1 MTISSKTTQ
10 ESYIGDGTTKT
21 FPFNNVVQKE
31 VDLSVYLDD
40 ELQTTGYTITN
51 LNYSS
56 SNVVFNNPPDSDV
69 FILIKYN
76 ISIDQTLELR
86 NQQRYNPDELEDALD
101 RETLISLQINSELNN
116 IQSEATQYLNASKKN
131 IDVGRDVSNY
141 NIDSQYN
148 DVLYSLGDDGNI
160 IETTVKGYSSL
171 HYQHYSYLWSNSDSL
186 INDKQGNTG
195 YSAKKWSSEA
205 NKYANSDDK
214 FTPIDGGDQVYSAK
228 YYSIKSETSAS
239 TTASRLDT
247 LQHTTTQSTTELD
260 LVDKKNNKA
269 WENVFDNSIEVYLDD
284 QFLTNPV
291 TYDSDGNLIPCLYS
305 LSIQTSPT
313 LSNPTKIIFNPAID
327 TGKKITVRRGATS
340 PDGAAMLKNGS
351 NFINDDTSLVAARDL
366 SNIAV
371 SNLITFPTN
380 TKINGDFSVSGKS
393 DINGDLNING
403 NLKISS
409 QALHAITDMLFYVGI
424 SIPSD
429 VNPSTKGW
437 AGTWEQLP
445 SGYALMSDDKY
456 QLYNQDGNP
465 INSTVSGDIVHP
477 HQITIDEMPS
487 HNHSIKLKYGQAG
500 SINGN
505 LPYSSSDTGVITQN
519 TGGNKPH
526 NHEFKTKVSGIVIW
540 KRTA

>member
-40 ELQTTGYTITN
+40 ELQNTGYTITN

-56 SNVVFNNPPDSDV
+56 SNVVFNVAPDSNV
-69 FILIKYN
+69 SILIKYN

-141 NIDSQYN
+141 NIDSKYN

-160 IETTVKGYSSL
+160 IQTTVTGYSSL
-171 HYQHYSYLWSNSDSL
+171 HYQHYSYLWGNSDSL

-228 YYSIKSETSAS
+228 YYSIKSETSA
-239 TTASRLDT
+239 TTTSSRLDT

-327 TGKKITVRRGATS
+327 TGKKITVRRGATA
-340 PDGAAMLKNGS
+340 PYGAAMLKNGS
-351 NFINDDTSLVAARDL
+351 NFINDETSLVAARDL
-366 SNIAV
+366 SNISI
-371 SNLITFPTN
+371 SNLINLPTN
-380 TKINGDFSVSGKS
+380 TKINGDLSVSG
-393 DINGDLNING
+393 DIELSSAAILTLADLLFTATMDKAFPVG
-403 NLKISS
+403 SVISRT
-409 QALHAITDMLFYVGI
+409 Q
-424 SIPSD
+424 
-429 VNPSTKGW
+429 NPATYGF
-437 AGTWEQLP
+437 AGTWERVDN
-445 SGYALMSDDKY
+445 GYALMTSDSFTAYNVNSPSLNAFSTTGDH
-456 QLYNQDGNP
+456 QL
-465 INSTVSGDIVHP
+465 
-477 HQITIDEMPS
+477 TIAEMPA
-487 HNHSIKLKYGQAG
+487 HTHKYTAFVNQTLPGG
-500 SINGN
+500 SISQYGRTKFVEA
-505 LPYSSSDTGVITQN
+505 PTSSV
-519 TGGNKPH
+519 GGNAAHSHP
-526 NHEFKTKVSGIVIW
+526 FSTKVVGIPMY
-540 KRTA
+540 KRVS